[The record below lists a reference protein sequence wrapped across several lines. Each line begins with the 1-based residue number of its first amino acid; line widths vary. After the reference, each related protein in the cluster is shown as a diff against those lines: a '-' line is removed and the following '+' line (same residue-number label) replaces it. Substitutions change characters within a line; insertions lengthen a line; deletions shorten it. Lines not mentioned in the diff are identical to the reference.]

1 MHYTY
6 NLNNQ
11 DIENELDETEILFF
25 ELNNAISN
33 IYKLALEDMGYD
45 LGYSKNNIEYRN
57 YYAADESVQPILID
71 NMNDGGDFSNMSL
84 EDLEMSPFINY
95 TGEMDGSIGSKDFP
109 QGKGKAMDPHGLYWP
124 FKTFGFGASPSK
136 RPERAFSKRSGVDCC
151 KLAVNTIMN
160 YLNKGCKTIGD
171 VICMYHAGMPTY
183 TSFIKHYSSI
193 KGIND
198 IADGRFVSSAEMIKR
213 QNYYQ
218 QHLVDY
224 VHMPNTTPVDRS
236 YKVLFPLITFISR
249 QEQGVNS
256 EAACKIALK
265 EMGIT

>member
-1 MHYTY
+1 ME
-6 NLNNQ
+6 NNQ
-11 DIENELDETEILFF
+11 YELDLNLQEYDNIIELIPKIRLDIVKEIY
-25 ELNNAISN
+25 ESI
-33 IYKLALEDMGYD
+33 
-45 LGYSKNNIEYRN
+45 GYSFGKTNNQCNYKNY
-57 YYAADESVQPILID
+57 LI
-71 NMNDGGDFSNMSL
+71 NNPEIFGNSFSS
-84 EDLEMSPFINY
+84 DSAIDSSSGFVDYKGPK
-95 TGEMDGSIGSKDFP
+95 DGSIGSKEFP
-109 QGKGKAMDPHGLYWP
+109 QGKGKGLDPYGQYWP
-124 FKTFGFGASPSK
+124 FYTFGFGASPKK
-136 RPERAFSKRSGVDCC
+136 RPDAAKPMRSGVDCC
-151 KLAVNTIMN
+151 KLAVETIMG
-160 YLNKGCKTIGD
+160 YKNKGCKTIGD